1 MKQIN
6 RSLLNLTLATVLGA
20 TAAGTALA
28 EPPAKAAPPSFK
40 DYDSNG
46 DGKVSQEEFRL
57 LGGNELAFRQADA
70 DRDNHLNSAEFA
82 QLESYAGRT

>member
-1 MKQIN
+1 MKKIN
-6 RSLLNLTLATVLGA
+6 RSLLNLTLATVLSA

-28 EPPAKAAPPSFK
+28 EPAKAAPPSFK

-46 DGKVSQEEFRL
+46 DGKVSQEEFRI

-70 DRDNHLNSAEFA
+70 DRDNHLSSEEFA